1 MGSFFSWEKSSRH
14 QHFELNCMPKRPVI
28 TKKYFYQYLWFRNTN
43 KLLFYF
49 EENKTYD
56 RTEVAKWQIHER

>member
-1 MGSFFSWEKSSRH
+1 
-14 QHFELNCMPKRPVI
+14 MPKRPVI

-56 RTEVAKWQIHER
+56 RTEVAK